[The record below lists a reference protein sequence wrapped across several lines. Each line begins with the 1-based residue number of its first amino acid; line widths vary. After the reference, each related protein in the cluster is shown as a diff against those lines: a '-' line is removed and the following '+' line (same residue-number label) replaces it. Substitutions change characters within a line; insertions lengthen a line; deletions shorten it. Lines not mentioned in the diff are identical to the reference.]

1 MEFRVESL
9 EAVGST
15 NDEVKRAL
23 EAGEPEGYAVRA
35 RRQTGGYGRQG
46 RFWASPEGGM
56 YLSVLLRP
64 DVPPAQLPTLSLV
77 VGLAVRRALASL
89 VTLEEGRR
97 IQVKW
102 PNDVV
107 YADGDAAGAA
117 GAAPA
122 SAPAAGA
129 DGTASASA
137 SVPAPAARPFRKL
150 CGISLE
156 AHGGGVC
163 VGIGVNVHPPAASL
177 TPAALPGKNVP
188 AYLADLGFGFT
199 CEARAAVDEVAAV
212 VFGELGP
219 LYERWTREGLAPLVA
234 EYDAHAALTGRAL
247 TMVDRND
254 AVLAEGVAAGI
265 DDQGR
270 LLLRRPDGDL
280 VPMASGEA
288 HIR

>member
-1 MEFRVESL
+1 MEFRVENL

-107 YADGDAAGAA
+107 YANGDAAGAA
-117 GAAPA
+117 G
-122 SAPAAGA
+122 
-129 DGTASASA
+129 TASA

-156 AHGGGVC
+156 VHGGGVC
-163 VGIGVNVHPPAASL
+163 VGIGVNVHPPAAPL
-177 TPAALPGKNVP
+177 APAALPGKNVP

-199 CEARAAVDEVAAV
+199 CEARAAVDEVAAAV
-212 VFGELGP
+212 LGELGP
-219 LYERWTREGLAPLVA
+219 LYERWAREGLAPLVA